1 MLEYYFTNKSLYAW
15 EEIAKEESFSK
26 EVEEPERRKKIAK
39 GDIIDLHDLL
49 FTKNRDYLVRYQDNQ
64 HVKAEHLAAK
74 VIVIYFTPQ
83 VGHDIS
89 RYYVPLL
96 ENIYINLYP
105 HDGFE
110 VVFVAVKD
118 VDHDHLLSGDF
129 CKHLEEEIF
138 SLRPWTAI
146 PLSDSPSEQSLQRRG
161 FPEISRDSPT
171 VLIVDSMGMVLQC
184 DDAYYILE
192 LYGALGFPFS
202 DERIKY
208 LESEDDAIAIQPSL
222 QTLLASPQR
231 DYLISNTGD
240 KAEFECQ
247 ESKENSLEKLSYF
260 CFFFTNVR
268 LFAQSDAAVQE
279 SAKLYSEMFPFVPIH
294 TLEDKVVALYF
305 YEDGFTDDYVLK
317 RAYEKLKK
325 DNQNFEVVLIYTPNI
340 SENKFYCAS
349 KESFWRTFKTMPWL
363 ALPFKDPN
371 ETKLKRILEYSLAYM
386 EPHNDPND
394 VTRLVIFGPRC
405 EFIEPFGANILD
417 RFDLSA
423 YPFTF
428 VKVVELE
435 IEKVNDMKLEMLWDR
450 NTVFTGKDGSE
461 VPVSQLAGKNVIVF
475 YESCYINFYKMEFLK
490 MLKEKYVQCKGT
502 SDEFEVIHIMEKEI
516 GVSKHIGYLPWLVS
530 ELLPAVDRNFFY
542 VHSLDMSF
550 VFFDG
555 NGRVVRKTILPS
567 FENTDFPFCADGLEK
582 EAWAQLNV
590 MFDWK
595 SWYGSHV
602 PCFGRPR
609 IYSLEKMN
617 APTSLRLC
625 KF

>member
-1 MLEYYFTNKSLYAW
+1 MLGLLRNRCLWRGVGVGSILSNPTNTYNYISSASNHRYVLSSFLQVSHIGDYFTNKSLYAW
-15 EEIAKEESFSK
+15 EEIAKKNPFPKRLRNLRGSLKEILLICMTFSSPK
-26 EVEEPERRKKIAK
+26 T
-39 GDIIDLHDLL
+39 GTTSLDIK
-49 FTKNRDYLVRYQDNQ
+49 TTNT
-64 HVKAEHLAAK
+64 VKAEHLAAK

-105 HDGFE
+105 CNGFE

-118 VDHDHLLSGDF
+118 VDHDHVLSGDF
-129 CKHLEEEIF
+129 CKHLEEEIY
-138 SLRPWTAI
+138 SLRPWTAS

-240 KAEFECQ
+240 K
-247 ESKENSLEKLSYF
+247 
-260 CFFFTNVR
+260 
-268 LFAQSDAAVQE
+268 
-279 SAKLYSEMFPFVPIH
+279 FPFVPIH

-325 DNQNFEVVLIYTPNI
+325 DNQNFEVVLIYTPNV

-386 EPHNDPND
+386 EPQNNPDD

-417 RFDLSA
+417 HFDRSA

-461 VPVSQLAGKNVIVF
+461 VPVSQLAGKNVMVF
-475 YESCYINFYKMEFLK
+475 YESCYIDFYQMEFLK
-490 MLKEKYVQCKGT
+490 MLKERYVQCKGT
-502 SDEFEVIHIMEKEI
+502 SDEFEVIHIMKEEEM

-530 ELLPAVDRNFFY
+530 ELLPAVDRDFCY
-542 VHSLDMSF
+542 VHSLDRSF

>member
-1 MLEYYFTNKSLYAW
+1 MTREKGSTGWRVGNKQLYIVCA
-15 EEIAKEESFSK
+15 FSY
-26 EVEEPERRKKIAK
+26 
-39 GDIIDLHDLL
+39 G
-49 FTKNRDYLVRYQDNQ
+49 
-64 HVKAEHLAAK
+64 VKAEHLEAK

-105 HDGFE
+105 HNGFE

-118 VDHDHLLSGDF
+118 VDHDHVLSRDF

-161 FPEISRDSPT
+161 FPEISRDIPT

-247 ESKENSLEKLSYF
+247 E
-260 CFFFTNVR
+260 R
-268 LFAQSDAAVQE
+268 
-279 SAKLYSEMFPFVPIH
+279 VPIH

-325 DNQNFEVVLIYTPNI
+325 DNQNFEVVLIYTPNT

-349 KESFWRTFKTMPWL
+349 KESFWKTFKTMPWL

-386 EPHNDPND
+386 EPHKNPDD

-417 RFDLSA
+417 HFDLSA

-450 NTVFTGKDGSE
+450 NTIFTGKDGSE
-461 VPVSQLAGKNVIVF
+461 VPVSQLAGKNVMVF
-475 YESCYINFYKMEFLK
+475 CESCYIEFYQMEFLK
-490 MLKEKYVQCKGT
+490 MLKERYVQCKGT
-502 SDEFEVIHIMEKEI
+502 SDEFEVIHIMEEEM

-530 ELLPAVDRNFFY
+530 ELLPAVDWDFFY

-567 FENTDFPFCADGLEK
+567 FENIDFPFCADGLEK